1 REFRSLFLQSL
12 YLHGQ
17 FVSTNLERSD
27 VNGNHYLCDGAGLA
41 FLGCFFGA
49 TRRGRK
55 WRAMGRDLVV
65 SEIFNQTTPDGVDFE
80 QSTAYHRLVL
90 EAFMTSYLLLEK
102 HGDAVPPEAWT
113 RLERMCEYVEAYTKP
128 NGLAPLVGDAD
139 DGRVQVLGT
148 QATGDHRYVLST
160 AAAVFAR
167 EDFKARAGC

>member
-90 EAFMTSYLLLEK
+90 EAFMTSYLLLRR
-102 HGDAVPPEAWT
+102 HGEPVAPACRA
-113 RLERMCEYVEAYTKP
+113 RLERMCEFVQAYSKP
-128 NGLAPLVGDAD
+128 DGRVPLIGDAD
-139 DGRVQVLGT
+139 DGRIQVLGPE
-148 QATGDHRYVLST
+148 
-160 AAAVFAR
+160 AVN
-167 EDFKARAGC
+167 D